1 MVMLRSHNR
10 LIELFGFTF
19 PALLFGFWKLRLH
32 IKVKLNMI
40 ADSHINDVVE
50 KDQPERLV

>member
-32 IKVKLNMI
+32 IKVKLNI

-50 KDQPERLV
+50 KDQLERLV